1 VTAISNLTRRQRVIY
16 EFLLAHQREWSE
28 PPTLDQ
34 LCAELGLSSR
44 GSLHKHI
51 QALVDAGLIEPMAG
65 KHRGI
70 RLKVDAQASAN
81 ELPFLGKIAAGRPVE
96 AFEIPETIEV
106 PAFMLGHEPSFVLQ
120 AKGDSMMDAG
130 ILDGDLLVIAK
141 RSQARNLEIVVALV
155 DGTETTLKR
164 IEQQPGKTTLH
175 AENDAFEALSYAP
188 ERVEIQGVLIG
199 QMRSYR

>member
-1 VTAISNLTRRQRVIY
+1 
-16 EFLLAHQREWSE
+16 
-28 PPTLDQ
+28 
-34 LCAELGLSSR
+34 
-44 GSLHKHI
+44 
-51 QALVDAGLIEPMAG
+51 
-65 KHRGI
+65 
-70 RLKVDAQASAN
+70 
-81 ELPFLGKIAAGRPVE
+81 
-96 AFEIPETIEV
+96 
-106 PAFMLGHEPSFVLQ
+106 MLGHEPSFVLQ

-164 IEQQPGKTTLH
+164 IEHQPGKTTLH